1 MKIKYR
7 PEVDGLRAIAMEKK
21 IVCLIASIILLVPLL
36 AEVVP
41 VPEKIVP
48 EKNQNQG
55 PNKYYNI

>member
-1 MKIKYR
+1 
-7 PEVDGLRAIAMEKK
+7 MEKK

-36 AEVVP
+36 AEVAP
-41 VPEKIVP
+41 PPEKIVP

>member
-1 MKIKYR
+1 
-7 PEVDGLRAIAMEKK
+7 MEKK
-21 IVCLIASIILLVPLL
+21 IICLIASIILLVPLL
-36 AEVVP
+36 AELVP

>member
-1 MKIKYR
+1 
-7 PEVDGLRAIAMEKK
+7 MEKK

-41 VPEKIVP
+41 VLEKIVP
-48 EKNQNQG
+48 EKNHNQG

>member
-1 MKIKYR
+1 
-7 PEVDGLRAIAMEKK
+7 MEKK
-21 IVCLIASIILLVPLL
+21 IIRLIASIILLVPLL

-48 EKNQNQG
+48 EKHQNQG